1 MEKAFKLVLVLVNA
15 LLSVYYIISSFYLW
29 DELNF
34 WYDWNMQSI
43 WTPFYVYPYRI
54 PNMDTVLTPVHAI
67 LNLPFIIFCIII
79 ITNCAMLAAYYL
91 VIPRLQKWASK
102 DV

>member
-1 MEKAFKLVLVLVNA
+1 MEKAFKLVLLLVNA

-67 LNLPFIIFCIII
+67 LNLPFMHYHNNKLRHVSSILFGNSE
-79 ITNCAMLAAYYL
+79 ITKMG
-91 VIPRLQKWASK
+91 K
-102 DV
+102 